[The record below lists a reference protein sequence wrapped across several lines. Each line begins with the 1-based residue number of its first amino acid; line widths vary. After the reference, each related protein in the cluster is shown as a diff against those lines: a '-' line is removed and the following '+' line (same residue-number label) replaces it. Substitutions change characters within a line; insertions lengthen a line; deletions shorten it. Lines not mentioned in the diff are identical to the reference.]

1 MNFKD
6 GQGEDE
12 TNETN
17 GRFPVGFRSFS
28 SVSLFSFVSSSL
40 LRLSWR
46 FVHWYWGLHLRDH
59 NLIDL

>member
-40 LRLSWR
+40 LRAFLAIRSLVLGFAWPG
-46 FVHWYWGLHLRDH
+46 H
-59 NLIDL
+59 